1 MKDVKKPFAN
11 LENVNFKPDATAL
24 TKADAQG
31 WKSVETVI
39 VDGLSKN
46 IMDERVVIVE
56 SAIANIKMH
65 DEAIMK
71 MEPKEEAEFGM
82 DRQKIVKQPSFTNSQ
97 LKELEK
103 REGKRNKIAKA
114 LNTVMIEFNDKS
126 FKELKKIVNDNK
138 AS

>member
-1 MKDVKKPFAN
+1 MEKEKKPFAN
-11 LENVNFKPDATAL
+11 LDKVNFKPDVSAS

-31 WKSVETVI
+31 WKAVETVI

-46 IMDERVVIVE
+46 IMDKRVAIVE
-56 SAIANIKMH
+56 DAISTIKKY

-82 DRQKIVKQPSFTNSQ
+82 DRQKIIKHPSFTGSQ

-103 REGKRNKIAKA
+103 KEQKRNKIVTA
-114 LNTVMIEFNDKS
+114 LNLVASEFNDKR
-126 FKELKKIVNDNK
+126 FKELEKIVSDNK
-138 AS
+138 VS